1 VFSTPIF
8 ARASIGLALAA
19 SAACAA
25 IHPKPEESAPQ
36 SFYTVT
42 AEIALARHQPRI
54 AAVQYAA
61 AAANETDVKL
71 LERAAQVAAE
81 ALQPSLEQEV
91 AARWMQVDPKS
102 VEAQRAAA
110 RAALALYK
118 VDQAAA
124 HYRAVLTRSPIGA
137 DAEFTALES
146 ELGGNDNIFGARQV
160 ADALADSFPSSA
172 AALRVQGFAAL
183 RADDPAAAVRS
194 LTAAL
199 ALPGAGD
206 HGGDEGHR
214 ELLQTLGRAQIMAGD
229 AEGPLARAQETL
241 ERQDTPAN
249 RLDYALL
256 LMTAQRDS
264 AASQQLEILTQNTD
278 YAPVAVR
285 LLGLVEFQEGHFEA
299 ATERFAQL
307 LRAQRYLDDAFY
319 YLGLIADRRND
330 PEQALRLYAQVQ
342 SGDNAVPALL
352 RAAAILQKHGAPTA
366 AGELLDRLV
375 EDEPQRAPEIL
386 AARAR
391 MYVDLADYPQAIAV
405 LERGEK
411 EYPDSVDLRYAMA
424 STYEDMG
431 RVAAALHELTGLL
444 DARPDDPAAM
454 NALGYT
460 LADHSRKLK
469 RARKLIER
477 AYAAAPKN
485 AAILDSL
492 GWVLFRQGHVAEA
505 EPYLRAAY
513 QDDRGGDIAAH
524 LGEVLW
530 QLGKPADAEHIWSEA
545 GATDADNR
553 LLKATRQRFHAMPP
567 PPVPAQP
574 APAAPQTAPPPPP
587 VFPLP
592 KPSTI
597 VY

>member
-1 VFSTPIF
+1 MFSTPIF

-91 AARWMQVDPKS
+91 AVRWMQVDPKS

>member
-1 VFSTPIF
+1 VSSTPIF

>member
-1 VFSTPIF
+1 MFSTPIF

-505 EPYLRAAY
+505 EPHLRAAY